1 MDKDVF
7 KDKAALLKNAIKGEE
22 DGIAFY
28 DLLADRAVNPEA
40 RRRLENLRDDEK
52 RHKSLLTNLYRKY
65 VGGEI
70 GALPAQGIGPLAK
83 AFDKGKLKIFK
94 SEMEYISLAIETE
107 LAATRFYKEG
117 KEAIG
122 EKEFAEILHQL
133 SEEENSHYE
142 ILMAEKEA
150 MAGNYHWFS
159 SDFGAPMED

>member
-7 KDKAALLKNAIKGEE
+7 KDKAALLRSAIKGEE

-94 SEMEYISLAIETE
+94 SEMEYINLAIETE
-107 LAATRFYKEG
+107 IAASRFYKEG
-117 KEAIG
+117 TAAIG
-122 EKEFAEILHQL
+122 EKDFTQILLQL
-133 SEEENSHYE
+133 SEQENSHYE
-142 ILMAEKEA
+142 ILMAEREA

>member
-1 MDKDVF
+1 
-7 KDKAALLKNAIKGEE
+7 
-22 DGIAFY
+22 
-28 DLLADRAVNPEA
+28 
-40 RRRLENLRDDEK
+40 
-52 RHKSLLTNLYRKY
+52 
-65 VGGEI
+65 
-70 GALPAQGIGPLAK
+70 
-83 AFDKGKLKIFK
+83 
-94 SEMEYISLAIETE
+94 MEYISLAIETE